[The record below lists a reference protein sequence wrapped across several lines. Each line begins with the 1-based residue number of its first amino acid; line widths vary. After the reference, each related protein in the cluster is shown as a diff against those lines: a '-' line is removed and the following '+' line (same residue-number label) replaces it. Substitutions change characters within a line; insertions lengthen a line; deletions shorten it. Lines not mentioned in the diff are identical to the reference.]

1 MGLLLGSVT
10 TIINASEA
18 ESIGSRPRTVPELI
32 DYWGYPVETHWV
44 TTSDDYI
51 LTLHRIPH
59 TSGVDD
65 LKPIAFLLHGLFGTS
80 ARWTLGPPTKLIKA
94 GNVFRKYDYGWEEN
108 QSRYNGSMTPPHF
121 NLSDINTPL
130 YL

>member
-1 MGLLLGSVT
+1 MSTLEFFYDKFLWQRVQCHCTLSHFFLASNTTALYLLYQCKLSIIIMIVPLFLLMLLLGSVT

-51 LTLHRIPH
+51 LTLHRIPP
-59 TSGVDD
+59 TRFVAYFFNFSR
-65 LKPIAFLLHGLFGTS
+65 PI
-80 ARWTLGPPTKLIKA
+80 
-94 GNVFRKYDYGWEEN
+94 
-108 QSRYNGSMTPPHF
+108 
-121 NLSDINTPL
+121 
-130 YL
+130 